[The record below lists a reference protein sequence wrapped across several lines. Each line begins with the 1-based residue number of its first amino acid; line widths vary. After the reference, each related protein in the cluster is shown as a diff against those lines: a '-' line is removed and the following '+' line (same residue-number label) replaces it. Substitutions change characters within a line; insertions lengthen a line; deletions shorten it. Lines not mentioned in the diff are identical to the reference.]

1 MVLLFNLMV
10 KCTGWPL
17 WKIIVK
23 PKYYYENRGIQGRRI
38 KGKAIVISNHTDV
51 WDYAAMMF
59 LFPMRK
65 LRCVV
70 AELMYEK
77 NIFMTILLKGL
88 GTIPVDRNNNDFAFI
103 GKCCTFLNRNKV
115 VELYPE
121 SRLPLPNEKELL
133 PFKPSVT
140 YLALE
145 SGAPIIPVYTDGN
158 YFGKGYNHTIVGTP
172 INVRQFYDE
181 SRDEKDNI
189 DTITTLLREKINELK
204 DKLDQ
209 EKLDS

>member
-1 MVLLFNLMV
+1 MVLLFNFMV

-23 PKYYYENRGIQGRRI
+23 PKYYYENRAIQGRRI
-38 KGKAIVISNHTDV
+38 QGKAIVISNHTDV
-51 WDYAAMMF
+51 WDYAAMLF
-59 LFPMRK
+59 LFPMRT

-77 NIFMTILLKGL
+77 NVFMTTLLKGL
-88 GTIPVDRNNNDFAFI
+88 GTIRVDRNNNDFAFI
-103 GKCCTFLNRNKV
+103 GKCCAVLNKNKV
-115 VELYPE
+115 VEFYPE

-133 PFKPSVT
+133 PFKPSIA

-172 INVRQFYDE
+172 VSVRQFYDE
-181 SRDEKDNI
+181 SRDEKENI